1 MKKKIL
7 IIAGWLLIWQLL
19 ALIVHNDIL
28 MVGPIETIRAFVEMA
43 GTTFFWLSIWNSF
56 KQIFTGFLLGSLVGM
71 ALGFAAYRRALIR
84 EMLSPFVTTIKA
96 IPVASF
102 VILLLIWAGNQR
114 LSMLITMLVAFP
126 IVYMNVLSGLN
137 STDSKLLEMA
147 EVFHMPFGN
156 RIRYIYLPTL
166 IPFFRSALSLAYGM
180 SWKSG
185 VAAEVIGQPLR
196 TIGNNLYMSKVNL
209 ETAELIAWTATVV
222 LLSYMSEKFLAFL
235 LKIIIRNGRIGGMRD
250 L

>member
-1 MKKKIL
+1 
-7 IIAGWLLIWQLL
+7 
-19 ALIVHNDIL
+19 
-28 MVGPIETIRAFVEMA
+28 
-43 GTTFFWLSIWNSF
+43 
-56 KQIFTGFLLGSLVGM
+56 
-71 ALGFAAYRRALIR
+71 
-84 EMLSPFVTTIKA
+84 
-96 IPVASF
+96 
-102 VILLLIWAGNQR
+102 
-114 LSMLITMLVAFP
+114 
-126 IVYMNVLSGLN
+126 
-137 STDSKLLEMA
+137 
-147 EVFHMPFGN
+147 
-156 RIRYIYLPTL
+156 
-166 IPFFRSALSLAYGM
+166 M

>member
-43 GTTFFWLSIWNSF
+43 GTAFFWLSIWNSF

-71 ALGFAAYRRALIR
+71 ALGFVAYRRALIR

-137 STDSKLLEMA
+137 STDSKLLERA

-166 IPFFRSALSLAYGM
+166 IPLFRSALSLAYGM

>member
-43 GTTFFWLSIWNSF
+43 GTAFFWLSIWNSF

-71 ALGFAAYRRALIR
+71 ALGFVAYRRALIR

-147 EVFHMPFGN
+147 QQ
-156 RIRYIYLPTL
+156 
-166 IPFFRSALSLAYGM
+166 S
-180 SWKSG
+180 
-185 VAAEVIGQPLR
+185 
-196 TIGNNLYMSKVNL
+196 
-209 ETAELIAWTATVV
+209 
-222 LLSYMSEKFLAFL
+222 
-235 LKIIIRNGRIGGMRD
+235 
-250 L
+250 

>member
-1 MKKKIL
+1 
-7 IIAGWLLIWQLL
+7 
-19 ALIVHNDIL
+19 
-28 MVGPIETIRAFVEMA
+28 
-43 GTTFFWLSIWNSF
+43 
-56 KQIFTGFLLGSLVGM
+56 M
-71 ALGFAAYRRALIR
+71 ALGFVAYRRALIR

-166 IPFFRSALSLAYGM
+166 IPFF
-180 SWKSG
+180 
-185 VAAEVIGQPLR
+185 AAH
-196 TIGNNLYMSKVNL
+196 Y
-209 ETAELIAWTATVV
+209 
-222 LLSYMSEKFLAFL
+222 LLHM
-235 LKIIIRNGRIGGMRD
+235 G
-250 L
+250 